1 MTRVRI
7 IFSLLLLAAL
17 MLAAGCE
24 SESAPASAPASPAAT
39 PTLAKMT
46 PRYTATTPIL
56 PVETPRADPEL
67 VPESTLAKE
76 TESLSP
82 GTVAPP
88 ANYHPEYIRM
98 DATTYSVG
106 EVVQFYLVNKGSE
119 IKGCDYAH
127 PPYTIFLRLPDDT
140 RRVIA
145 SGDPARSCLTVIS
158 EGEIASSTGPFS
170 LDTRKLTP
178 GRYII
183 RFDCGNRVAREFVI
197 MAHTPAL
204 GIK

>member
-1 MTRVRI
+1 MTRIRI
-7 IFSLLLLAAL
+7 IFSLLLLITAL
-17 MLAAGCE
+17 LLVAGCE
-24 SESAPASAPASPAAT
+24 SASAPASGPASPTAT
-39 PTLAKMT
+39 HTLAKI
-46 PRYTATTPIL
+46 TTRHVTTTIP
-56 PVETPRADPEL
+56 PVEITSEPEP
-67 VPESTLAKE
+67 VPETTFAKE

-127 PPYTIFLRLPDDT
+127 PPYTVYLRLPDDT

-145 SGDPARSCLTVIS
+145 SGDPARSYLTVIS
-158 EGEIASSTGPFS
+158 GEEIASSTGPFN

-183 RFDCGNRVAREFVI
+183 RFDCGNNVAREFMI
-197 MAHTPAL
+197 MAHTRATGL
-204 GIK
+204 E